1 MSVLHFPVFFVY
13 FKNIIWHDL
22 IHIMKFYVN
31 SKNIFKKEWRRV
43 FIIIT
48 ITFCYFFEEKRE
60 FGGGIVGM
68 LIEYI
73 HNVSVGW
80 IGESMTYK
88 KKR

>member
-1 MSVLHFPVFFVY
+1 MATS
-13 FKNIIWHDL
+13 
-22 IHIMKFYVN
+22 
-31 SKNIFKKEWRRV
+31 

-88 KKR
+88 KEEVIW